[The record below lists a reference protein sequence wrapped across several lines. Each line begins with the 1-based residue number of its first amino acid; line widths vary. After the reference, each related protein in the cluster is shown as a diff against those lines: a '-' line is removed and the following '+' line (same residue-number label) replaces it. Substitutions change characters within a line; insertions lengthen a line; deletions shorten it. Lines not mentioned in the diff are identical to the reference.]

1 MKIFSDVF
9 LKKERKRA
17 EHVAQVVESLLKV
30 LSSNLD
36 TVKKKKKEKKEGRK
50 EGGKKVGWG
59 CSLVAEHLPST

>member
-36 TVKKKKKEKKEGRK
+36 TVKKKKKEREKRRKEGRRE
-50 EGGKKVGWG
+50 EGGLGM
-59 CSLVAEHLPST
+59 